1 MQATMTKSGRWRR
14 AAFLVTS
21 ALLAAAAV
29 VVGTF
34 GAQASNAST
43 TFDSARQRLHADL
56 GQAAGVGYT
65 QQELAPIMGRARSL
79 EATQAP
85 VWVGDQPAFYLDLT
99 AQMARLDQGL
109 RGVEASALVNVRGRA
124 EGAIQQAGVQVAAAG
139 AVGAYPADLAPLESR
154 LAAARADEAGAIW
167 PSNYLSVISEAGA
180 IISGAEALA
189 QAQEAQIAVI
199 EAAGQQLLAQDGGS
213 VVKARAAGR
222 AALAAGRNDASLAA
236 YMRFNDYQRPY
247 SSLEHFATLLT
258 ATDPNQVA
266 VGAAGVIH
274 YAQDIHTR
282 LLADLPAKTIV
293 VSHDAQQLWAYQGGK
308 LVLTTPVTTGRP
320 QLPTDIGRMSV
331 LFKSSPWKM
340 VSPWPRSS
348 PWYYPPTV
356 VQMVLWFTDTG
367 EGLHDAYWEWSSQ
380 YGRGSEFG
388 PAASHGCIHVP
399 YQQEVFLFNWAPVG
413 TPVIVYPGDGSPV
426 ASQLSQNTVDASGN
440 PLTGPK
446 GA

>member
-1 MQATMTKSGRWRR
+1 MTKPGRWRR
-14 AAFLVTS
+14 AALLATS

-43 TFDSARQRLHADL
+43 SFDGARQRLQADL
-56 GQAAGVGYT
+56 NQAAGVGYT
-65 QQELAPIMGRARSL
+65 QQELAPIVGRARSL
-79 EATQAP
+79 EGTQAP
-85 VWVGDQPAFYLDLT
+85 VWVGDQPAFYLDLST
-99 AQMARLDQGL
+99 QMARLDQGL
-109 RGVEASALVNVRGRA
+109 RGVEGSALVNVRGRA
-124 EGAIQQAGVQVAAAG
+124 EGALQQAGVQVAAAG

-154 LAAARADEAGAIW
+154 LAGARADEAGAIW
-167 PSNYLSVISEAGA
+167 PSNYLSVISEASA

-189 QAQEAQIAVI
+189 KAQEAQIAVI
-199 EAAGQQLLAQDGGS
+199 EAAGQQLLVQDGGS
-213 VVKARAAGR
+213 VVKVRAAGR
-222 AALAAGRNDASLAA
+222 AALAAARNDASLAA
-236 YMRFNDYQRPY
+236 YMRFNDYQRSY

-258 ATDPNQVA
+258 AADPNQVA

-274 YAQDIHTR
+274 YAKDLHAR
-282 LLADLPAKTIV
+282 FLADLPAKTIV

-308 LVLTTPVTTGRP
+308 LLLTTPVTTGRP
-320 QLPTDIGRMSV
+320 QLPTDMGRMSV

-399 YQQEVFLFNWAPVG
+399 YQQEVSLFNWASVG
-413 TPVIVYPGDGSPV
+413 TPVVVYPGDGSPV
-426 ASQLSQNTVDASGN
+426 ASQLSQITVDANGN